1 MTMDRVI
8 TTRKFTNATRQAL
21 TDHRWYDDR
30 RIRDDN
36 HYEAFIVI
44 TGLSSR
50 YQVLFFNSRSMSRWK
65 LISSRAYLRHSLIQ
79 VTKDRSLNTFPGS
92 GSVDISN
99 QPIGLKENT
108 MILFQALFRTFNNTI
123 LSYFPIFFLLY
134 KCTSKTLYCN
144 TFLFIF
150 NIKVRNLPYLF

>member
-1 MTMDRVI
+1 MRAYVINNEILMTMDRVI
-8 TTRKFTNATRQAL
+8 TTRKFTNATRQVL
-21 TDHRWYDDR
+21 TDHRRYDGR

-65 LISSRAYLRHSLIQ
+65 LMSSRAYLRHSLIQ

-99 QPIGLKENT
+99 QSIGLKENT
-108 MILFQALFRTFNNTI
+108 MILFQALFCIFN
-123 LSYFPIFFLLY
+123 SHYA
-134 KCTSKTLYCN
+134 
-144 TFLFIF
+144 FLFLSFFFYINVF
-150 NIKVRNLPYLF
+150 